1 MKVRNYE
8 EKSKERGTFMISSV
22 TDTQASITQ
31 IRMTSG
37 ARQEVDFDK
46 VLNEAVSVK
55 EGEEE
60 NTEVSGGKKTL
71 EQIFIEASEKYN
83 VPLNLL
89 KAVAKQESDFNQ
101 NSLSHSGAQGI
112 MQLMPATARFL
123 GVKDAFDPQ
132 ENIMG
137 GAKYLSQKLKMY
149 NGDITLALA
158 AYNAG
163 SGNVS
168 KYGGV
173 PPFAETQNYVKKVR
187 TYMQQDIKIP
197 DITVNVS
204 GKSASDT
211 VSAKRQAAASS
222 LELKASEAPIA
233 QSPSGQLL
241 SVSENSMEKT
251 MQEKLALY
259 YQEQEKASVSSVM
272 EKLLLQDADMSLL

>member
-1 MKVRNYE
+1 
-8 EKSKERGTFMISSV
+8 MISSV

-60 NTEVSGGKKTL
+60 NAEASGGKKTL

-187 TYMQQDIKIP
+187 AYMQQDIKIP

-204 GKSASDT
+204 GKSASGT

-233 QSPSGQLL
+233 QNPSGQLL

-272 EKLLLQDADMSLL
+272 EKLLLQDADISL